1 MWQPL
6 KIEGFCSG
14 VQKQVVR
21 EKSCNCLENVNF
33 NSKIKGLLNRRGKKS
48 SREEKMS
55 FIGFFCLEALLLQQG
70 CKKGKEMED
79 GGIDVV
85 YLYVYI

>member
-1 MWQPL
+1 M
-6 KIEGFCSG
+6 
-14 VQKQVVR
+14 QKHVVR
-21 EKSCNCLENVNF
+21 EKSCNYLENVNF

-48 SREEKMS
+48 TREEKMS
-55 FIGFFCLEALLLQQG
+55 FIAFFLFVWKLLQQG